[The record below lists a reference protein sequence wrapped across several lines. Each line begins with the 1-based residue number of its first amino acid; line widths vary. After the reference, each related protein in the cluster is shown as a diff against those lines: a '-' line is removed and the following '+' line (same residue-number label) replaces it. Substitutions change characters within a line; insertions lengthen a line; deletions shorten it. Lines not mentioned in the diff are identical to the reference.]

1 VLNFFNAIN
10 NTDLI
15 KRSTMQLLRIP
26 FSFFLMPVYWFAL
39 SFIEHV
45 NIINAAILFFI
56 IHILVYPSSNGYN
69 SYMDR
74 DTTSIGGIEKPL
86 QPTNQLFVFTVI
98 MDALAVLLALII
110 SPFTAACIFI
120 YIMFSRL
127 YSYRKIRLK
136 QYALIGYLI
145 VILNQGGLIF
155 FTVFHSAN
163 KDTGAVA
170 PWLGII
176 CATLLIGGF
185 YPITQIYQH
194 KEDAADNVKT
204 ISLLLGK
211 KGTFIFC
218 AVIYAIAFALLFIY
232 FSSVGKLFLF
242 GILLLFFLPV
252 LIYFTVWFLQ
262 VNKDTGNADFKHT
275 MRMNK
280 IASTCTNLAFITLLI
295 LKHLD

>member
-1 VLNFFNAIN
+1 
-10 NTDLI
+10 
-15 KRSTMQLLRIP
+15 
-26 FSFFLMPVYWFAL
+26 MPVYWFAL
-39 SFIEHV
+39 SFVKDI
-45 NIINAAILFFI
+45 NITNAALLFFI

-86 QPTNQLFVFTVI
+86 QPTNQLFVLTVI
-98 MDALAVLLALII
+98 MDVLAVLLALII
-110 SPFTAACIFI
+110 SPPTAACIFI
-120 YIMFSRL
+120 YIIFSRL

-155 FTVFHSAN
+155 FTVFHAVNKNAN
-163 KDTGAVA
+163 AA
-170 PWLGII
+170 LPWIGIV

-194 KEDAADNVKT
+194 KEDAADKVKT
-204 ISLLLGK
+204 ISMRLGK

-218 AVIYAIAFALLFIY
+218 SVVYAVAFGLLFFY
-232 FSSVGKLFLF
+232 FNSIDQIIRFI
-242 GILLLFFLPV
+242 ILILFFLPV

-262 VNKDTGNADFKHT
+262 VNNNIDNADFKHT

-280 IASTCTNLAFITLLI
+280 IASGCTNLAFITLLI
-295 LKHLD
+295 LNQL

>member
-1 VLNFFNAIN
+1 
-10 NTDLI
+10 
-15 KRSTMQLLRIP
+15 
-26 FSFFLMPVYWFAL
+26 MPVYWFAL
-39 SFIEHV
+39 SFVTHI
-45 NIINAAILFFI
+45 NIANAILLFFI
-56 IHILVYPSSNGYN
+56 IHVLVYPASNGYN

-98 MDALAVLLALII
+98 MDVMAVLLSLII
-110 SPFTAACIFI
+110 SPLTAACIFV

-136 QYALIGYLI
+136 KFPIPGYLI

-155 FTVFHSAN
+155 FTVFN
-163 KDTGAVA
+163 AVNRNA
-170 PWLGII
+170 DEQPLLLGII

-194 KEDAADNVKT
+194 KEDAADKVKT
-204 ISLLLGK
+204 ISMMLGK

-218 AVIYAIAFALLFIY
+218 AVVYAIAFGLLCYY
-232 FSSVGKLFLF
+232 FLSVHQLSRFS
-242 GILLLFFLPV
+242 ILLIFFLPV

-262 VNKDTGNADFKHT
+262 VNKDESNADFKHV

-280 IASTCTNLAFITLLI
+280 IASVCTNLAFITLLI
-295 LKHLD
+295 INQLD

>member
-1 VLNFFNAIN
+1 
-10 NTDLI
+10 
-15 KRSTMQLLRIP
+15 
-26 FSFFLMPVYWFAL
+26 MPVFWFAL
-39 SFIEHV
+39 SFIE
-45 NIINAAILFFI
+45 NINILNAVLLFLI
-56 IHILVYPSSNGYN
+56 IHLFVYPASNGYN

-74 DTTSIGGIEKPL
+74 DTTSIGGIENPL

-98 MDALAVLLALII
+98 MDVVSVLLSLMI
-110 SPFTAACIFI
+110 SPFTAVCILI

-136 QYALIGYLI
+136 QYSVIGYLV

-155 FTVFHSAN
+155 FTVFNAAN
-163 KDTGAVA
+163 RDTTAVT
-170 PWLGII
+170 PWIGVV

-204 ISLLLGK
+204 ISMMLGK

-218 AVIYAIAFALLFIY
+218 GILYAIALGLLFNY
-232 FSSVGKLFLF
+232 FLSMHKLFLF
-242 GILLLFFLPV
+242 IILLLFFVPV
-252 LIYFTVWFLQ
+252 VIYFTVWFLQ
-262 VNKDTGNADFKHT
+262 VHKNAACADFKHT

-280 IASTCTNLAFITLLI
+280 IASVCTNIAFITILI
-295 LKHLD
+295 LNQL

>member
-1 VLNFFNAIN
+1 
-10 NTDLI
+10 
-15 KRSTMQLLRIP
+15 
-26 FSFFLMPVYWFAL
+26 MPVFWFAL
-39 SFIEHV
+39 SFVKNI
-45 NIINAAILFFI
+45 NIINAFLIFFI

-98 MDALAVLLALII
+98 MDVLAVLLSLII
-110 SPFTAACIFI
+110 SWQTAACIFT
-120 YIMFSRL
+120 YIIFSRL
-127 YSYRKIRLK
+127 YSNRSIRLK
-136 QYALIGYLI
+136 KYPVVGYLT

-155 FTVFHSAN
+155 FTVFHAVNNTN
-163 KDTGAVA
+163 KSV
-170 PWLGII
+170 PLIGII

-194 KEDAADNVKT
+194 KEDADDNVKT
-204 ISLLLGK
+204 ISMMLGI

-218 AVIYAIAFALLFIY
+218 AIIYAVAFALLFIY
-232 FSSVGKLFLF
+232 FNSIGKLFLF
-242 GILLLFFLPV
+242 STLLVFFIPV

-262 VNKDTGNADFKHT
+262 VKRNADLADFKHT

-280 IASTCTNLAFITLLI
+280 IASACTNVAFITLVI
-295 LKHLD
+295 LNQLD

>member
-1 VLNFFNAIN
+1 
-10 NTDLI
+10 
-15 KRSTMQLLRIP
+15 
-26 FSFFLMPVYWFAL
+26 MPVYWFAL
-39 SFIEHV
+39 SFVKDINIV
-45 NIINAAILFFI
+45 NAVLLFFI

-98 MDALAVLLALII
+98 MDVLAVLLSLFI
-110 SPFTAACIFI
+110 SPRTALCIFI
-120 YIMFSRL
+120 YIFFSRM

-136 QYALIGYLI
+136 QYAIIGYLI

-155 FTVFHSAN
+155 FTVFHAAN
-163 KDTGAVA
+163 KNIIEAA
-170 PWLGII
+170 PGLGII

-194 KEDAADNVKT
+194 KEDKNDNVKS
-204 ISLLLGK
+204 ISIMLGK

-218 AVIYAIAFALLFIY
+218 AVIYAIAFSLLYIY
-232 FSSVGKLFLF
+232 FSSANQLYRF
-242 GILLLFFLPV
+242 GILLLFFIPV

-262 VNKDTGNADFKHT
+262 VNKNATRADFKHT
-275 MRMNK
+275 MSMNK
-280 IASTCTNLAFITLLI
+280 IASVCTNLAFITLLI
-295 LKHLD
+295 LNQLD